1 QLRFF
6 IVWITVNGV
15 NDNTISA
22 RIDRIAGLVWGVHA
36 PFRQD
41 IQRIPDGHLT
51 VHHAAQ
57 MLESGETFFPL
68 DTQATSA
75 HELRFLGSLKSG
87 GHNCMMAVPVQQP
100 WLQHDGEHLWLTIVD
115 PFEPGSRM
123 PMVALDM
130 RDGDGTARLTETGTD
145 LFMGN
150 YNEGT
155 VFDPVR
161 IVLAEKDQNS

>member
-1 QLRFF
+1 MHFF

-36 PFRQD
+36 PFRQY

-51 VHHAAQ
+51 VHHGAQ

-68 DTQATSA
+68 DTQATTP
-75 HELRFLGSLKSG
+75 HELRFVGSLEFG
-87 GHNCMMAVPVQQP
+87 GHNGMMAITVQQP
-100 WLQHDGEHLWLTIVD
+100 WLQHDGEHWWLTIVD

-161 IVLAEKDQNS
+161 MIWAEKDQNS